1 MSETIERQEV
11 KLHPSSKVQVLG
23 YSNEI
28 RYGRGTYRIVTKIAG
43 RGGFPKAHDIVADS
57 PYHAFY
63 FADKTRLL
71 SISYISESTTKPFP
85 QGDQNFN
92 ITVYAK
98 SGRKIWAINQLLEEV
113 TVGDINQDM
122 SKTDFYNHHQY
133 VYVNA
138 RNWSDKAFVQNS

>member
-11 KLHPSSKVQVLG
+11 KLHPSSKVKVLG

-28 RYGRGTYRIVTKIAG
+28 RYGRGTYRIVTKTN
-43 RGGFPKAHDIVADS
+43 GGFPKAHDIVADS

-63 FADKTRLL
+63 FADHKRLL
-71 SISYISESTTKPFP
+71 SISYISESTTKLP
-85 QGDQNFN
+85 QGESYN
-92 ITVYAK
+92 ITVYAR
-98 SGRKIWAINQLLEEV
+98 SGRKIWAINQILEEV

-138 RNWSDKAFVQNS
+138 RSWSDKAFVQNS

>member
-11 KLHPSSKVQVLG
+11 KLHPSSKITVLG

-28 RYGRGTYRIVTKIAG
+28 RYGKGTYRIVTKTN
-43 RGGFPKAHDIVADS
+43 GGFPKAHDIVADS

-63 FADKTRLL
+63 FADLKKLL

-85 QGDQNFN
+85 QGDQSYN
-92 ITVYAK
+92 ITLYAR
-98 SGRKIWAINQLLEEV
+98 SGRKVWAINQILEEM

-122 SKTDFYNHHQY
+122 SKTDFYNQHQY
-133 VYVNA
+133 DYVNA
-138 RNWSDKAFVQNS
+138 RSWSDKAFVQNS